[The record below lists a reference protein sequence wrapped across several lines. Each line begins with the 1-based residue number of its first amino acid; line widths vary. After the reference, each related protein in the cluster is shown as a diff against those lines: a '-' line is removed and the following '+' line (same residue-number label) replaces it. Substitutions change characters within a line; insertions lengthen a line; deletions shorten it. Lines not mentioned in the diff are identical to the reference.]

1 MSMFDIKLMVGTRD
15 KYSVPICPQKVTF
28 RILRTKKQNRVGVE
42 FRVTIRGRSNRAGI
56 EIKSLLLVEA
66 MGLA

>member
-1 MSMFDIKLMVGTRD
+1 MFDIKLMVGIRD

-28 RILRTKKQNRVGVE
+28 HILRTKKQNRMGVE

-56 EIKSLLLVEA
+56 EIRSLLLVEA